1 MYTKSTRHYQP
12 AQSHLNRGRYALI
25 LAIWAECDSLYS
37 ALTTACSQ
45 RNNQWSKVSSAL
57 RMAPQYA
64 PVRLKS
70 LK

>member
-37 ALTTACSQ
+37 ALTAVSSQ
-45 RNNQWSKVSSAL
+45 RNGQWWKVPSSL
-57 RMAPQYA
+57 RVPLYA
-64 PVRLKS
+64 PARLK
-70 LK
+70 